1 MKKQKK
7 IIAIMLSLS
16 LIFGSSNNLM
26 SYAVNE
32 DKSNVNDTVSRE
44 NSNLEMGPK
53 YKKKKKNLIQPYSL
67 QTLENGVEL
76 GEEALD
82 DLEQL
87 KNIEYLEKIT
97 DEKYEVALAH
107 ENGDYTYL
115 SSAETIEEAK
125 KIVNSKSNQKNLE
138 KFISHIFSDLDQ
150 INITPKITI
159 NVGACQIDRT
169 TSKEINYNKASH
181 FLNESKKIGQNQ
193 CIIDGE
199 LYLKK

>member
-53 YKKKKKNLIQPYSL
+53 YKKKKKNLIQPYSI
-67 QTLENGVEL
+67 QPLENGVEL
-76 GEEALD
+76 GKEALD

-115 SSAETIEEAK
+115 SSAKTIEEAK
-125 KIVNSKSNQKNLE
+125 KIVNSKSNQKNIE
-138 KFISHIFSDLDQ
+138 N
-150 INITPKITI
+150 NIIP
-159 NVGACQIDRT
+159 V
-169 TSKEINYNKASH
+169 
-181 FLNESKKIGQNQ
+181 
-193 CIIDGE
+193 IIDEDGLVVYAAE
-199 LYLKK
+199 GIAKIVKIKDGQSITATIDIY